1 LTFIFKEA
9 WHHNRC
15 TSGEA
20 HIVPAEEIGLHYEKA
35 AENRVGSSM
44 PVGVWGCYYSFL

>member
-1 LTFIFKEA
+1 LIFKEA

-20 HIVPAEEIGLHYEKA
+20 HNVPAEEIGQLYEKA
-35 AENRVGSSM
+35 AENRVGSSALWGFG
-44 PVGVWGCYYSFL
+44 GVITFSYN

>member
-1 LTFIFKEA
+1 LIFKAA
-9 WHHNRC
+9 WHHNRR

-20 HIVPAEEIGLHYEKA
+20 HNVPAEELGPLYEKT
-35 AENRVGSSM
+35 AENRVGSST